1 MAAPLRSLKRR
12 QREHKMFFPV
22 FPGDKPMPAN
32 GLREDGKAVVFCR
45 QSTDELMVLPEF
57 RGNGSV
63 PVKSSQKRY
72 DIPERS
78 RRTGTDAYGAQTPV
92 EGAHI
97 LKDALHT

>member
-1 MAAPLRSLKRR
+1 
-12 QREHKMFFPV
+12 MFFPV